1 MFDLVIKP
9 FKSNGVLYERG
20 TVITDPSLIRRYILK
35 LREGKILQ
43 VDLDNEQLKYK
54 FDILVQ
60 KYHLDKDKILAAAGL
75 ITPPSTPV
83 DEVQPEEPKVDEV
96 QPEEPKVDEV
106 DYENMTP
113 AQKSAYT
120 KKMKKLAKLAEQ
132 ENISE

>member
-96 QPEEPKVDEV
+96 

-113 AQKSAYT
+113 A
-120 KKMKKLAKLAEQ
+120 
-132 ENISE
+132 

>member
-96 QPEEPKVDEV
+96 
-106 DYENMTP
+106 DYDSMTP

-120 KKMKKLAKLAEQ
+120 RKMKKLAELAKSKD
-132 ENISE
+132 ISE

>member
-54 FDILVQ
+54 FDILVK
-60 KYHLDKDKILAAAGL
+60 KYHLDKDKILKEAGINVKKPSKAA
-75 ITPPSTPV
+75 SKKKK
-83 DEVQPEEPKVDEV
+83 E
-96 QPEEPKVDEV
+96 
-106 DYENMTP
+106 
-113 AQKSAYT
+113 KSA
-120 KKMKKLAKLAEQ
+120 
-132 ENISE
+132 

>member
-75 ITPPSTPV
+75 IAPPSTP
-83 DEVQPEEPKVDEV
+83 VDEV

>member
-96 QPEEPKVDEV
+96 

-120 KKMKKLAKLAEQ
+120 KKMKKLAKIAEQ

>member
-54 FDILVQ
+54 FDILVK
-60 KYHLDKDKILAAAGL
+60 KYHLDKDKILKEAG
-75 ITPPSTPV
+75 INVKKPS
-83 DEVQPEEPKVDEV
+83 KVASKKKKE
-96 QPEEPKVDEV
+96 
-106 DYENMTP
+106 
-113 AQKSAYT
+113 KSA
-120 KKMKKLAKLAEQ
+120 
-132 ENISE
+132 

>member
-96 QPEEPKVDEV
+96 

>member
-54 FDILVQ
+54 FGILVQ

-75 ITPPSTPV
+75 ITPPSTP
-83 DEVQPEEPKVDEV
+83 VDEV

>member
-9 FKSNGVLYERG
+9 FKSNGFLYQRC

-35 LREGKILQ
+35 FREGKILQ

-96 QPEEPKVDEV
+96 
-106 DYENMTP
+106 DYEIMTP

-132 ENISE
+132 ENISEQR

>member
-9 FKSNGVLYERG
+9 FKSNGIFYERG

-96 QPEEPKVDEV
+96 

>member
-43 VDLDNEQLKYK
+43 VDLNDKTLKYK

-60 KYHLDKDKILAAAGL
+60 RYHLDKDKILAAAGL

-83 DEVQPEEPKVDEV
+83 EEPKIE
-96 QPEEPKVDEV
+96 EV
-106 DYENMTP
+106 DYDSMTP

-120 KKMKKLAKLAEQ
+120 RKMKKLAELAKSKD
-132 ENISE
+132 ISE

>member
-96 QPEEPKVDEV
+96 
-106 DYENMTP
+106 DYENMTQ

-120 KKMKKLAKLAEQ
+120 KKMKKLAKIAEQ

>member
-54 FDILVQ
+54 FDILVK
-60 KYHLDKDKILAAAGL
+60 KYHLDKDKILKEAGINVKKPSKAA
-75 ITPPSTPV
+75 S
-83 DEVQPEEPKVDEV
+83 K
-96 QPEEPKVDEV
+96 K
-106 DYENMTP
+106 
-113 AQKSAYT
+113 KSPL
-120 KKMKKLAKLAEQ
+120 K
-132 ENISE
+132 

>member
-43 VDLDNEQLKYK
+43 VDLNDKTLKYK

-96 QPEEPKVDEV
+96 

>member
-54 FDILVQ
+54 FDILVK

-75 ITPPSTPV
+75 ITPPSTP
-83 DEVQPEEPKVDEV
+83 VDEV

>member
-96 QPEEPKVDEV
+96 
-106 DYENMTP
+106 DYENMPP

>member
-54 FDILVQ
+54 FDILVK
-60 KYHLDKDKILAAAGL
+60 KYHLDKDKILKEAG
-75 ITPPSTPV
+75 INVKKPSKTASKKKK
-83 DEVQPEEPKVDEV
+83 E
-96 QPEEPKVDEV
+96 
-106 DYENMTP
+106 
-113 AQKSAYT
+113 KSA
-120 KKMKKLAKLAEQ
+120 
-132 ENISE
+132 

>member
-20 TVITDPSLIRRYILK
+20 SVITDPSLIRRYILK

-43 VDLDNEQLKYK
+43 VDLNNKTLKYK

-60 KYHLDKDKILAAAGL
+60 RYHLDKDKILAAAGL
-75 ITPPSTPV
+75 ITPPSTP
-83 DEVQPEEPKVDEV
+83 VDEV

>member
-9 FKSNGVLYERG
+9 FKSNGIFYERG

-83 DEVQPEEPKVDEV
+83 GEVQSEEPKI
-96 QPEEPKVDEV
+96 DEV

>member
-60 KYHLDKDKILAAAGL
+60 KYNLDKDKILAAAGL
-75 ITPPSTPV
+75 IAPPSTP
-83 DEVQPEEPKVDEV
+83 VDEV

-120 KKMKKLAKLAEQ
+120 KKMKKLAKIAEQ

>member
-43 VDLDNEQLKYK
+43 VDLNNEKLKYK

-60 KYHLDKDKILAAAGL
+60 RYHLNKDEILAAAGL
-75 ITPPSTPV
+75 VTQPSTPV
-83 DEVQPEEPKVDEV
+83 GEVQSEEPKI
-96 QPEEPKVDEV
+96 DEV

>member
-43 VDLDNEQLKYK
+43 VDLNNEKLKYK

-60 KYHLDKDKILAAAGL
+60 RYHLNKDEILAAAGL
-75 ITPPSTPV
+75 VTQPSTPV
-83 DEVQPEEPKVDEV
+83 DEEVEIEEPKIE
-96 QPEEPKVDEV
+96 EV
-106 DYENMTP
+106 DYDSMTP

>member
-43 VDLDNEQLKYK
+43 VDLNNEKLKYK

-60 KYHLDKDKILAAAGL
+60 RYHLNKDEILAAAGL
-75 ITPPSTPV
+75 VTQPSTPV
-83 DEVQPEEPKVDEV
+83 DEVQSEEPKI
-96 QPEEPKVDEV
+96 DEV

>member
-54 FDILVQ
+54 FDILVK
-60 KYHLDKDKILAAAGL
+60 KYHLDKDKILKEAGINAKKPSKAA
-75 ITPPSTPV
+75 SKKKK
-83 DEVQPEEPKVDEV
+83 E
-96 QPEEPKVDEV
+96 
-106 DYENMTP
+106 
-113 AQKSAYT
+113 KSA
-120 KKMKKLAKLAEQ
+120 
-132 ENISE
+132 

>member
-43 VDLDNEQLKYK
+43 VDLNDKTLKYK

-60 KYHLDKDKILAAAGL
+60 RYHLDKDKILAAAGL

-96 QPEEPKVDEV
+96 
-106 DYENMTP
+106 DYDSMTP

-120 KKMKKLAKLAEQ
+120 RKMKKLAELAKSKD
-132 ENISE
+132 ISE

>member
-54 FDILVQ
+54 FDILVK
-60 KYHLDKDKILAAAGL
+60 KYHLDKDKILKEARINVKKPSKAA
-75 ITPPSTPV
+75 SKKKK
-83 DEVQPEEPKVDEV
+83 E
-96 QPEEPKVDEV
+96 
-106 DYENMTP
+106 
-113 AQKSAYT
+113 KSA
-120 KKMKKLAKLAEQ
+120 
-132 ENISE
+132 

>member
-20 TVITDPSLIRRYILK
+20 SVITDPSLIRRYILK

-43 VDLDNEQLKYK
+43 VDLNDKTLKYK

-60 KYHLDKDKILAAAGL
+60 RYHLDKDKILAAAGL

-96 QPEEPKVDEV
+96 
-106 DYENMTP
+106 DYDSMTP

-120 KKMKKLAKLAEQ
+120 RKMKKLAELAKSKD
-132 ENISE
+132 ISE

>member
-54 FDILVQ
+54 FDILVK
-60 KYHLDKDKILAAAGL
+60 KYHLDKDKILKEAG
-75 ITPPSTPV
+75 INVKKPSKIASKKKK
-83 DEVQPEEPKVDEV
+83 E
-96 QPEEPKVDEV
+96 
-106 DYENMTP
+106 
-113 AQKSAYT
+113 KSA
-120 KKMKKLAKLAEQ
+120 
-132 ENISE
+132 

>member
-20 TVITDPSLIRRYILK
+20 SVITDPSLIRRYILK

-96 QPEEPKVDEV
+96 